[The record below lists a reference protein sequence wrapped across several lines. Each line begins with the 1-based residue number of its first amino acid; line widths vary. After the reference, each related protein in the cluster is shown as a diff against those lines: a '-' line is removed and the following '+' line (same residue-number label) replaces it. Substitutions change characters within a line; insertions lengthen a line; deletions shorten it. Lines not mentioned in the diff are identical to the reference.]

1 MTREPLPQRR
11 RCETISYRVGNLI
24 YQASIGYYPDSRPGE
39 IFLDCSKS
47 GTDVQIAA
55 RDSAIVASFALQHGV
70 TSESIRSALTRAPDG
85 SAEGPLGVLLDLLQ
99 MTGLPEAR
107 AAQ

>member
-11 RCETISYRVGNLI
+11 RCETISYRVGNLS
-24 YQASIGYYPDSRPGE
+24 YQASIGCYPDSRPGE

-70 TSESIRSALTRAPDG
+70 TIESICSALTRKPDG
-85 SAEGPLGVLLDLLQ
+85 SAEGPLGVLLDML
-99 MTGLPEAR
+99 TSCSYTKGD
-107 AAQ
+107 AA

>member
-11 RCETISYRVGNLI
+11 RCETISYRVGNLT
-24 YQASIGYYPDSRPGE
+24 YQASIGFYPDGRPGE

-70 TSESIRSALTRAPDG
+70 TIEAIHSALTRKPDG
-85 SAEGPLGVLLDLLQ
+85 SAEGPLGVLLDML
-99 MTGLPEAR
+99 TSRSYTKGD
-107 AAQ
+107 AA